1 MNGENCILISCF
13 NCTYYEYN
21 YIDQI
26 LFLVIAALPG
36 LLLSN
41 RLIAYVPL
49 KYCSR
54 CCTAADNAH

>member
-13 NCTYYEYN
+13 ICTYYEYN

-36 LLLSN
+36 LLSSN
-41 RLIAYVPL
+41 RLIEL
-49 KYCSR
+49 CSSKILFTMLYR
-54 CCTAADNAH
+54 CR